1 MSELLI
7 SGMARQLPLRKAVEP
22 IFTALAGNISALL
35 LARVTGES
43 QALQLSVLQ
52 PSVLQLST
60 LQLLW
65 RRAGPGRD
73 PTVIVAA

>member
-1 MSELLI
+1 
-7 SGMARQLPLRKAVEP
+7 MARQLPLRKAVEP

-43 QALQLSVLQ
+43 QVLQ

-65 RRAGPGRD
+65 RRAGPGRE